1 MEASLRLFFSKGKDR
16 VHGRGIEALCEHS
29 QGQAIIRHSSDSTLS
44 QENFF
49 LPILYFCVSV
59 SVISIRVVGFFFFFF
74 SLHLTG
80 FQAKYTLGR
89 PQRQEYRNLTW
100 VVWYSVLAFLSVAS
114 SHHTILRQKRFH
126 FLLSRLKHILFCDA
140 SSEMYFPTLISK
152 SNNNTNAS
160 AEFY

>member
-74 SLHLTG
+74 PSIS
-80 FQAKYTLGR
+80 QA
-89 PQRQEYRNLTW
+89 
-100 VVWYSVLAFLSVAS
+100 
-114 SHHTILRQKRFH
+114 
-126 FLLSRLKHILFCDA
+126 SRLSTHWEGLRG
-140 SSEMYFPTLISK
+140 K
-152 SNNNTNAS
+152 ST
-160 AEFY
+160 EI